1 MTGLTITRVCHSCA
15 LIDMGGATILTDP
28 WFSEKPAYHPG
39 EPIACP
45 PGRLPL
51 LAGVFISHGH
61 YDHCDLAALAAYPDK
76 AVPFAVKRGLGAKVR
91 AAGFANVTELDP
103 WQTAQLGPV
112 TITAA
117 PAKHLVPEITAVMQ
131 RAERTVFFGADTL
144 HIPELAEVASRFPK
158 IDTALLPING
168 LRIRPLLNKKVV
180 MDAHEAAELARI
192 LRPGVAVPIHYRFT
206 GGPLGDRLI
215 LKNERSPDHF
225 LEAVAKRAPDT
236 DGRILAPGEPLRL

>member
-1 MTGLTITRVCHSCA
+1 M
-15 LIDMGGATILTDP
+15 
-28 WFSEKPAYHPG
+28 
-39 EPIACP
+39 
-45 PGRLPL
+45 
-51 LAGVFISHGH
+51 AGVFISHGH

-91 AAGFANVTELDP
+91 AAGFGNVTQLDP
-103 WQTAQLGPV
+103 WESAHLGRV

-131 RAERTVFFGADTL
+131 CAGRTVFFGADTL
-144 HIPELAEVASRFPK
+144 HIPEPADVASRFPE

-168 LRIRPLLNKKVV
+168 LRIRPMLNKKVV
-180 MDAHEAAELARI
+180 MDAGDAAELARI

-215 LKNERSPDHF
+215 LKHDRSPDAF
-225 LEAVAKRAPDT
+225 REAVAERAPGT
-236 DGRILAPGEPLRL
+236 ECRILEPGEPLRL